1 MFRMYMQSAE
11 VYVDGELIYT
21 YPSEKLIGDV
31 LPSTQNFVRLLET
44 SLEKEL
50 QIIVQSSYVSVWE
63 KMSDVTAISWH
74 PLS

>member
-31 LPSTQNFVRLLET
+31 LSST
-44 SLEKEL
+44 
-50 QIIVQSSYVSVWE
+50 
-63 KMSDVTAISWH
+63 
-74 PLS
+74 